1 MKTKEEIIAKIDEYL
16 KLPIEQQLEARNIGF
31 YDALRWVID
40 DEEEL

>member
-40 DEEEL
+40 EEEL